1 MSRADQ
7 LVDLVG
13 REIALDLIDY
23 QTLQQHMSALHQQ
36 LLMRAV
42 AEIDATNESIST
54 ILERIGARAD
64 RRSKILSAFGLPLDA
79 SGSLRE
85 LLMRAPAENRPA
97 LLAQLTQFEA
107 SILETKQQ
115 NERNGKLLAMHN
127 DILTQVMSASTSGAT
142 YQPRYY

>member
-97 LLAQLTQFEA
+97 LLAQLTQLEA